1 MLGCRCCRDFR
12 EELAGLSAATF
23 VIEDGHIIMVRSR
36 NFIYWIAARHWF
48 VDSMLPVGHIVS
60 CRGIGGLR

>member
-23 VIEDGHIIMVRSR
+23 VIEDGHIIMVSSR
-36 NFIYWIAARHWF
+36 NFYWIAARHWF
-48 VDSMLPVGHIVS
+48 VDPTRNDMSNGKH
-60 CRGIGGLR
+60 RG

>member
-23 VIEDGHIIMVRSR
+23 VIEDGHIIMVRRRSFCWMR
-36 NFIYWIAARHWF
+36 QGTGLSIRCFQLDISF
-48 VDSMLPVGHIVS
+48 LVG
-60 CRGIGGLR
+60 G

>member
-36 NFIYWIAARHWF
+36 NF
-48 VDSMLPVGHIVS
+48 L
-60 CRGIGGLR
+60 GLRQGTGSSIRCFQLDISFLVEG